1 MFYSIKNAN
10 DINAFLDK
18 TNSLHDGYVIWV
30 KYTNDG
36 ISKVEYGH
44 YFEPEKTKL
53 VLQIL
58 VTSICDT
65 VVEIEFEHLLEWQI
79 QDKPWGVLDV
89 SVFFNKEGLIVWM
102 DDIYTSEEEMK
113 EGSYVIAE
121 SMKWRIAQ

>member
-18 TNSLHDGYVIWV
+18 TNSLHDGYVIGV

-79 QDKPWGVLDV
+79 QDKQWEVLDV
-89 SVFFNKEGLIVWM
+89 SVFFNKEGQIVWM